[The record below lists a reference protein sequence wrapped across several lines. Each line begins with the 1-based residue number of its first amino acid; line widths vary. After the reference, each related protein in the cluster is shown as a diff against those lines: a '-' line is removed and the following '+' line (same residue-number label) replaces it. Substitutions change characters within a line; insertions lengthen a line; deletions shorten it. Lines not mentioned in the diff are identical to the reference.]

1 MLCLLGVSSREQRV
15 RLSNSRVDC
24 PDCLPHLQALET
36 AQQPAASR
44 VGSLTKAHPKAMA
57 AGGNSEGSREN
68 SACHM
73 ETGQAWIRLIAADR
87 NNDQATCHLPS
98 WLPIET
104 PLSRC
109 LKDDHK
115 GYVTPS
121 SRPGAPPALIWA
133 EQRMRQETCASSRL
147 RVFLPWE
154 LATSRNMSPVC
165 EQKSQMGHERVRCRK
180 YACGD
185 Y

>member
-1 MLCLLGVSSREQRV
+1 M
-15 RLSNSRVDC
+15 DC
-24 PDCLPHLQALET
+24 PDFLHHLQALEA
-36 AQQPAASR
+36 AQQSAASR

-57 AGGNSEGSREN
+57 AGGSPEGSREN

-73 ETGQAWIRLIAADR
+73 ETGQAWISLTAADR
-87 NNDQATCHLPS
+87 NNDQATCLLPS

-104 PLSRC
+104 PLSQC

-133 EQRMRQETCASSRL
+133 EQRMCQETRASPRL
-147 RVFLPWE
+147 RVFLSWE

-165 EQKSQMGHERVRCRK
+165 EQESQMGHERVRCRK
-180 YACGD
+180 DACGD

>member
-1 MLCLLGVSSREQRV
+1 M
-15 RLSNSRVDC
+15 DC

-73 ETGQAWIRLIAADR
+73 ETGQAWISLIAADR
-87 NNDQATCHLPS
+87 NNDRATCHLPS

-133 EQRMRQETCASSRL
+133 EQRMCQETRASSRL

-165 EQKSQMGHERVRCRK
+165 EQNRQMGHERVRRRK